1 MEPTQPPIQQPVQI
15 PVEVPIPL
23 QPKPNYLKT
32 VIFFVLTIISLSLI
46 TYLIFQNQ
54 KLQKQVLNP
63 QISPTIQFP
72 SPTPQTVSSIS
83 IPSNEITGWRT
94 YTNLMLGFSFKYPD
108 EYKDPIE
115 NNNYISLMS
124 PLNSGPKKG
133 YELQNGELKV
143 EIYTSDA
150 SFDETLIDLVKKKK
164 EQSDSLGSNTKILKE
179 EEILIDGINA
189 VKQTW
194 EGMGT
199 GQTILFIRNGK
210 EFGIIKYPAVTS
222 RDDEFDQ
229 ILSTFKFVNSPT
241 SGINDSC
248 VTSGCSNEL
257 CVEKSNGG
265 RATICLYRDEYACY
279 KNATCERQSDGKC
292 GWTQTKELKSCL
304 SKFK

>member
-1 MEPTQPPIQQPVQI
+1 MEPVQEPIQPSAEVSI
-15 PVEVPIPL
+15 PQL
-23 QPKPNYLKT
+23 KPNYFIIIVSSILGI
-32 VIFFVLTIISLSLI
+32 IFLSSIIFL
-46 TYLIFQNQ
+46 YFQNQ
-54 KLQKQVLNP
+54 QLKKQFINL
-63 QISPTIQFP
+63 QISPTNRAP
-72 SPTPQTVSSIS
+72 SPTPKAVSSIS

-94 YTNLMLGFSFKYPD
+94 YTNIMLGFSFKYPN

-150 SFDETLIDLVKKKK
+150 SSNETLTDLVKKKK

-194 EGMGT
+194 KGMGT

-210 EFGIIKYPAVTS
+210 EFGIIKYPAITS

-229 ILSTFKFVNSPT
+229 ILSTFKF
-241 SGINDSC
+241 
-248 VTSGCSNEL
+248 L
-257 CVEKSNGG
+257 EKKCPEGQYARQCKLGPCCCPNG
-265 RATICLYRDEYACY
+265 AICD
-279 KNATCERQSDGKC
+279 
-292 GWTQTKELKSCL
+292 
-304 SKFK
+304 